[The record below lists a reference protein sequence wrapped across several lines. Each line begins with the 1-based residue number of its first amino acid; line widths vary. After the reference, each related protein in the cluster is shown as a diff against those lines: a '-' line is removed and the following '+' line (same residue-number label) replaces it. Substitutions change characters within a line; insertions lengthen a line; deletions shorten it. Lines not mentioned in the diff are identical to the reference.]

1 MDPSTIGKEVG
12 HTLISK
18 IKVKTKV
25 KSSVFQVP
33 VSSSAYGS
41 SGSLDITTQS
51 PLGPSGHTRSRQKTV
66 EESVEREREKG
77 KASFLFLF
85 FFFLFLFCFV
95 LFCFLFFCHLPVLV
109 FCSVVSPFFL
119 FSFFLLTNEWSFHFC
134 SLSASQTPRELKANP
149 LVMMWYGPLSLVPF
163 YCLFCLFFFSGAMYM
178 HIFLMF
184 YHILLLAP
192 LFFCKS
198 RCLLLRLVVP

>member
-1 MDPSTIGKEVG
+1 MGKGKEKKIKQEVVKRAEIEESVEGIEAGPETKKRKTTKSRKQLVIFKETERVDPSTIGKEVG

-66 EESVEREREKG
+66 EESVERERERR
-77 KASFLFLF
+77 ARPLSFFCFF

-119 FSFFLLTNEWSFHFC
+119 F
-134 SLSASQTPRELKANP
+134 
-149 LVMMWYGPLSLVPF
+149 
-163 YCLFCLFFFSGAMYM
+163 FFF
-178 HIFLMF
+178 F
-184 YHILLLAP
+184 
-192 LFFCKS
+192 
-198 RCLLLRLVVP
+198 

>member
-95 LFCFLFFCHLPVLV
+95 FFFFVICLSWFFALL
-109 FCSVVSPFFL
+109 CLPFFFFL
-119 FSFFLLTNEWSFHFC
+119 FFLLTNEWSFHFC